1 MATLEELLLRP
12 LSAGRRRR
20 HVQRESRVDPGG
32 HGRAL
37 SMRNAAPTGSDL
49 ADFLDPAADLQ
60 AGRLEMAQ
68 DRTAHAR
75 ARSAGTLDQMPLEG
89 TQIGSLARGGATG
102 EVFRPGN
109 TSLSPSFSD
118 QESSNLA
125 AAIART
131 QALRDRPLGTTGL
144 FRDPKTKELTGVG
157 RKGKTMA
164 ELAASPEVFGTAGTG
179 ISIRAAGTLKRSE
192 RKSKLDIRRDKV
204 AAGRQEK
211 GRARKR
217 RIEAR
222 KLQAQG
228 LTPMQALAMAGGGEE
243 GGDIQKYMQL
253 IGMGMSH
260 DQAART
266 LTKRAEIEALA
277 EIEKQRGEGLDRRAA
292 GRETGANTRLQDT
305 LQGNKDIAKERAAF
319 DLEIEKQRGIKRKAE
334 LDAQKAERDNNFK
347 VAQAA
352 RDRIAHAEERQAA
365 AAEARAELDAD
376 VAREQ
381 IATSKAGRGVDTGDP
396 AAPVTIN
403 PETGFADFSPED
415 DTVLTS
421 FQGNSDKIIRY
432 AKLKGW
438 DPVKANL
445 ALQKYTADGDSAT
458 GIFTGSDLGIPG
470 YLRSI
475 DFNPVTALLGGG
487 GREAALERILREQ
500 LGDQAAVPDPSL
512 IEEELQRPRR
522 SLHGR
527 PVNTAPLR

>member
-37 SMRNAAPTGSDL
+37 SMRNAAPTGRDL

-164 ELAASPEVFGTAGTG
+164 ELALSPETVTGRGLPLLSAGT
-179 ISIRAAGTLKRSE
+179 IARASRTTKVAG
-192 RKSKLDIRRDKV
+192 RKDKV
-204 AAGRQEK
+204 EAGRKAK
-211 GRARKR
+211 GKARERRLRARQ
-217 RIEAR
+217 
-222 KLQAQG
+222 LQGQG

-243 GGDIQKYMQL
+243 GGGDIQKHMQL
-253 IGMGMSH
+253 IGMGLSP

-266 LTKRAEIEALA
+266 LTKKAEIEALA

-305 LQGNKDIAKERAAF
+305 LQGKKDIAKERADF

-334 LDAQKAERDNNFK
+334 LDAQKAERDKNFK

-381 IATSKAGRGVDTGDP
+381 IATSKASRGVDTGDP

-458 GIFTGSDLGIPG
+458 GIFTGSELGIPG

-512 IEEELQRPRR
+512 LEAALIEEEMKRLRR
-522 SLHGR
+522 H
-527 PVNTAPLR
+527 